1 MLKRLIPFCL
11 FGAVCFVQADVNIS
25 LKSLPQSQVLFGGF
39 RNADHS
45 QMQAYALS
53 MVNDTDKEI
62 EIFPK
67 DFDVSLMQAEDIFSL
82 HFPQYHIWK
91 FFTAVMAS
99 YFSYL
104 GSIPFAIFSITDYA
118 DSRKLSRESQNIDK
132 IAKLRQLAEIEKIY
146 HRDKMLLDISGHVM
160 FAQQNEYINY
170 DDFYNAGLVHIE
182 NKKQRLINEVTAKD
196 WWVVKSYQD
205 RAQGLFEKCKRNC
218 KWFASLFALG
228 TGFAWSAHKFHQ
240 WSKQLFKED
249 YEKQGFTEEGIR
261 LKPGKSASK
270 IVFISGNSLYTCQ
283 ASCKYFTRPDNKGHT
298 ASVKII

>member
-1 MLKRLIPFCL
+1 MLKRLIL
-11 FGAVCFVQADVNIS
+11 FGLLGAVCFLQAEVSIS

-39 RNADHS
+39 RNADHFN
-45 QMQAYALS
+45 MKAYTLS
-53 MVNDTDKEI
+53 ITNDTDKEI

-196 WWVVKSYQD
+196 WWVVKVIRIEHRDYLKNAKGIVNGL
-205 RAQGLFEKCKRNC
+205 RACLP
-218 KWFASLFALG
+218 LVLALHG
-228 TGFAWSAHKFHQ
+228 QHINSIKGANKFLG
-240 WSKQLFKED
+240 KIMKNKDL
-249 YEKQGFTEEGIR
+249 
-261 LKPGKSASK
+261 LKM
-270 IVFISGNSLYTCQ
+270 VY
-283 ASCKYFTRPDNKGHT
+283 D
-298 ASVKII
+298 